1 MGAFEAG
8 GRRKSMRDGPERR
21 SPSGDR
27 GQTLHDYVVGI
38 SVFVLTVAVV
48 VGLLPSVVA
57 PFADTSRS
65 VERTQAKRVVDQLVA
80 NTSVAGSATLSNAS
94 RLESRLD
101 GNLTELRDRYGLEDF
116 RHVNVTLSRLNETSV
131 VANGTGV
138 PQTAGASA
146 VTEEAAS
153 ATRIVQVDDPASAC
167 SPACR
172 LIVRVW

>member
-1 MGAFEAG
+1 MNDGS
-8 GRRKSMRDGPERR
+8 RRRR
-21 SPSGDR
+21 RPADR
-27 GQTLHDYVVGI
+27 GQTLHDYVAGI

-57 PFADTSRS
+57 PFEDTSRS
-65 VERTQAKRVVDQLVA
+65 VERTQAKRVVDQLTA
-80 NTSVAGSATLSNAS
+80 NAS
-94 RLESRLD
+94 IEGSETVLNATRLESGLSR
-101 GNLTELRDRYGLEDF
+101 NLSGLRERYGLEDF
-116 RHVNVTLSRLNETSV
+116 RHVNVSLSELNRTSV
-131 VANGTGV
+131 VSNGSGAAAV

-153 ATRIVQVDDPASAC
+153 ATRIVQVDDPAYPC

>member
-1 MGAFEAG
+1 MSG
-8 GRRKSMRDGPERR
+8 GSGQRRREP
-21 SPSGDR
+21 DR
-27 GQTLHDYVVGI
+27 GQTLHDYVAGI

-57 PFADTSRS
+57 PFEDTSRS
-65 VERTQAKRVVDQLVA
+65 VERTQAKRVVDQLVS
-80 NTSVAGSATLSNAS
+80 NTSVAGSATLLNATG
-94 RLESRLD
+94 LESRL
-101 GNLTELRDRYGLEDF
+101 ELSLAEIRNRSGLEQF

-146 VTEEAAS
+146 VTEEAAR
-153 ATRIVQVDDPASAC
+153 ATRIVQVTKASYDC
-167 SPACR
+167 RPACR